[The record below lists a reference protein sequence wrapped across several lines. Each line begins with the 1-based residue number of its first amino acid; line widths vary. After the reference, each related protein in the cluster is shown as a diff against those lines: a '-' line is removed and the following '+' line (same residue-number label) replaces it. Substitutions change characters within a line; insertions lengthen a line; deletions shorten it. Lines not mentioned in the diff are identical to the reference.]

1 MHWTRHYQFHR
12 EDDPISLQ
20 FLSVVDLT
28 RAGVIHELVS
38 RHVYI
43 LDGCTHNYQ
52 SMLYIGSSYVS
63 TSSACSYHTHCS
75 PYQCLS
81 LEQKLSNYYTILEK
95 NFTIY
100 MYPSTT
106 TLQRGHKNPT
116 QHFCFLFVF
125 NFDGC
130 NLIGS
135 SPVLDDMYVNHKSR
149 LHKKIVF
156 SLCLSES
163 DKN

>member
-1 MHWTRHYQFHR
+1 MNWTRHYQSHR
-12 EDDPISLQ
+12 EDEPISLQ

-81 LEQKLSNYYTILEK
+81 LAQKLSNHYNLLEK
-95 NFTIY
+95 NITIY
-100 MYPSTT
+100 IHSSTT
-106 TLQRGHKNPT
+106 TLQRDDTNPT
-116 QHFCFLFVF
+116 QHFYSLFVL
-125 NFDGC
+125 NLKKC
-130 NLIGS
+130 SLIGQ
-135 SPVLDDMYVNHKSR
+135 LQ
-149 LHKKIVF
+149 F
-156 SLCLSES
+156 QT
-163 DKN
+163 DKYASITNQGGSTGKT